1 MNPFRTLWMLLRHVS
16 WPEARHHAWRHLAAW
31 LSVVLGVALAFS
43 VHLINQSALGEFSA
57 AVRQVNGQPDFELRA
72 QRSGLDEQIYAAV
85 AAHPQVAVAS
95 PVVEVETFALDAQG
109 QRVSLRVLG
118 VDALVVAAVA
128 PGLMPVPAAS
138 ATSATSAT
146 PATSETSATSTQS
159 AASETSAASA
169 PRAASAAPGTPAA
182 ERIEAS
188 DGRSVLD
195 PDALFLNAAALRR
208 LGDAKTLRL
217 QTGAQTVSLQV
228 RGSVN
233 TEGPPLAVMDIAGA
247 QTAFGWLGRLS
258 RIDVRLVPGADR
270 VLNLPGLRF
279 LQHLQNK

>member
-1 MNPFRTLWMLLRHVS
+1 MWMLLRNVS

-43 VHLINQSALGEFSA
+43 VHLINQSALGDFSA

-72 QRSGLDEQIYAAV
+72 QRSGFDEQIYATV

-95 PVVEVETFALDAQG
+95 PVIEVETFAFDAQG

-118 VDALVVAAVA
+118 IDALVVAAVA

-138 ATSATSAT
+138 AASATSATSAT
-146 PATSETSATSTQS
+146 LAT
-159 AASETSAASA
+159 SETSAASA
-169 PRAASAAPGTPAA
+169 PTTTSAAPGTPAA